1 MKYLKKYEM
10 FKENFNLTPFQEEMI
25 RWFGDDFFEKS
36 KEDILNIKD
45 ILIEIEDIGYNVDV
59 NYTPTSFIAKLR
71 RDKEAKP
78 SIYIKIDWP
87 GKDDF
92 YGNLGEIRE
101 EVDYNINR
109 VFNYLESVGGWTWLG
124 QDFVGAHKLQKS
136 KFLNNPTSYQY
147 IFRYDG

>member
-1 MKYLKKYEM
+1 MKYLKKYKI

-45 ILIEIEDIGYNVDV
+45 ILIELEDIGYKVDV
-59 NYTPTSFIAKLR
+59 NYTPITMISKLR

-78 SIYIKIDWP
+78 SIYITIDWY
-87 GKDDF
+87 GDDDF
-92 YGNLGEIRE
+92 YGNLGERRE
-101 EVDYNINR
+101 EVDYQINR
-109 VFNYLESVGGWTWLG
+109 VFSYLESGGWTWSG
-124 QDFVGAHKLQKS
+124 QD